1 MSARNFLQDTVN
13 FIREVLDPVVQGVG
27 DEEVR
32 RQILKSLNIP
42 ASQSSTPINIPSN
55 ALSSIDDYQNANADD
70 VDIEAFIS
78 VLSDLTQVYNAL
90 ENFIA
95 AAAAGDSQAAIE
107 EFITLYLDMLVLN
120 YVRIRK
126 PGLYITIDVLKLI
139 QQQSVRYGGLVKF
152 FTQTGE
158 FLKDL
163 YGDSW
168 DLQTE
173 DDAKDLGDGIL
184 FLLGVGSVVF
194 LKAEMAYGFDPDPS
208 LPAPLPLADD
218 ISNRTLT
225 LKFAGKTKDSSNNTV
240 AGEVLTTWTFIP
252 GDHQGPG
259 LLLHLDGAGTLEIP
273 LADKLSLEIKVEAPD
288 AFIFMGENLNFP
300 NSGGDAGI
308 SLKLKNT
315 FEEGKSK
322 TIIGKPEGTHLQLG
336 KTELEGLVKLND
348 YGIKAG
354 TKDSS
359 LIISGG
365 DADSFINKILPSGK
379 IKINFHLLLG
389 YSKIRGFFI
398 EGGAGFFIAIPL
410 HKELGPLNLQTLTIG
425 FKAGYKEEAEIE
437 LESSIGFSLTLGP
450 LTAVVERI
458 GLASNVAFPVENGN
472 VGKANIKFDF
482 KPPSGIGLSVDAAA
496 VKGGGFLLFE
506 PDQSRYS
513 GVMELTFSKKISL
526 KAIGL
531 LTTKL
536 PDGSDGFSLLIII
549 SAEFQPIQ
557 LGFGFTLNGVGGLL
571 GLNRTVKIDVLRQGI
586 KNNAIAS
593 IMFPTNIVKNAPRI
607 ISDLRQIFPPEKGKF
622 LVGPM
627 AKLGWGTPTIV
638 SMELGIIIEVPEP
651 VRIALLGIVRVIL
664 PDKKAAILKLQ
675 INFMGAWE
683 QDKELIS
690 FDAGLFDSRLLTLP
704 LAGDI
709 AFRLKYGSD
718 PNFLFS
724 AGGFH
729 PSYTP
734 PPLALPDMVRISVSL
749 LKGNNPRLLLE
760 TYFAIT
766 SNTVQFGAKLEFYAK
781 AWKFSV
787 VGFLAL
793 DALFQ
798 FSPFYFIV
806 DISGGVAVK
815 AGSSVLFSI
824 GLSLTLSGPTPWNAK
839 GKASFK
845 ILFVKVKVSF
855 NKTWGDE
862 RDTVLPDTEVMPLL
876 TSALS
881 NSQNWEATL
890 PSRNQ
895 LLVTLNKME
904 QLDENEI
911 VAHPAGILTVK
922 QKIVPLDKTID
933 RFGQQRPADA
943 RRFSIKKAY
952 SGAYEFKKTDAKE
965 DFAPA
970 QFEDMTDAQKLS
982 RKSFEKMPAG
992 IVISDTGN
1000 SLQSSHVVRRKVE
1013 YESIIIDTRFPVLY
1027 LALKMFER
1035 AQTFFALLR
1044 GNSVAKSKLSFVR
1057 NAESVSGPGKL
1068 STSQEGYTVVG
1079 LADLLPI
1086 DSLSAHESEAQA
1098 YDYMHELMQQ
1108 NPALQ
1113 DAIQVV
1119 PSYESRQ
1126 AA

>member
-1 MSARNFLQDTVN
+1 MSARNFLLDTVN
-13 FIREVLDPVVQGVG
+13 FVRGVLEPVVQGVG

-32 RQILKSLNIP
+32 RQILLSLHLNP
-42 ASQSSTPINIPSN
+42 AQSSTPINIPSD
-55 ALSSIDDYQNANADD
+55 ALSSIDDYQRANADD
-70 VDIEAFIS
+70 IDIEDFLS
-78 VLSDLTQVYNAL
+78 VLKDLTQVYNAL
-90 ENFIA
+90 ENFIV
-95 AAAAGDSQAAIE
+95 AAAAGDSEAAVDE
-107 EFITLYLDMLVLN
+107 LITAYLDMLVLN
-120 YVRIRK
+120 YFRVRH
-126 PGLYITIDVLKLI
+126 PGFYITIDALKLI
-139 QQQSVRYGGLVKF
+139 QEQSIRYGGLVKF

-184 FLLGVGSVVF
+184 FLMGAASVIF
-194 LKAEMAYGFDPDPS
+194 LKADMAYGFDPDPT
-208 LPAPLPLADD
+208 LPTPLPLADS
-218 ISNRTLT
+218 ISDRTLT
-225 LKFAGKTKDSSNNTV
+225 LKFAGKTKDASNNTV
-240 AGEVLTTWTFIP
+240 KGEVLTTWTFIP
-252 GDHQGPG
+252 KDHQGAG
-259 LLLHLDGAGTLEIP
+259 LLLHIDGAGSLEIP
-273 LADKLSLEIKVEAPD
+273 LGHNVSLIIGVDAPD
-288 AFIFMGENLNFP
+288 AFAYMGNNLNFP
-300 NSGGDAGI
+300 SSTGDAGM
-308 SLKLKNT
+308 SLKLKHKS
-315 FEEGKSK
+315 EGEDKA
-322 TIIGKPEGTHLQLG
+322 IIGNPDGTHLLFG
-336 KTELEGLVKLND
+336 KTELEGKIKLDD
-348 YGIKAG
+348 YSIKAG

-359 LIISGG
+359 LTIAGD
-365 DADSFINKILPSGK
+365 DADSFIRKILPSGK
-379 IKINFHLLLG
+379 IKIDFHLLLG

-410 HKELGPLNLQTLTIG
+410 HKELGPLNLQTLVIG
-425 FKAGYKEEAEIE
+425 LKAGYKEEAEIE
-437 LESSIGFSLTLGP
+437 LESSLGFSLTLGP

-458 GLASNVAFPVENGN
+458 GLASNVAFPVEDGN
-472 VGKANIKFDF
+472 LGKANLTFDF

-496 VKGGGFLLFE
+496 VRGGGFLLFE
-506 PDQSRYS
+506 PDMFRYA
-513 GVMELTFSKKISL
+513 GVMELTFSETVSL

-531 LTTKL
+531 LSTKL
-536 PDGSDGFSLLIII
+536 PDGVDGFSLLIII

-571 GLNRTVKIDVLRQGI
+571 GLNRTVKVDVLRQGI

-593 IMFPTNIVKNAPRI
+593 VMFPTNIVENAPRI
-607 ISDLRQIFPPEKGKF
+607 ISDLRQIFPPEEGKF

-627 AKLGWGTPTIV
+627 AKLGWGTPTIITI
-638 SMELGIIIEVPEP
+638 ELGIIIEVPEP
-651 VRIALLGIVRVIL
+651 IRIALLGIIRVIL
-664 PDKKAAILKLQ
+664 PDEAAAILKLQ
-675 INFMGAWE
+675 VNFLGAWE

-690 FDAGLFDSRLLTLP
+690 FDAGLFDSRLLAFP
-704 LAGDI
+704 LAGDM

-718 PNFLFS
+718 PNFLFTV
-724 AGGFH
+724 GGFH
-729 PSYTP
+729 PSYVP
-734 PPLALPDMVRISVSL
+734 PPLALPDFVRISLSL
-749 LKGNNPRLLLE
+749 MRGNNPRLLLE

-806 DISGGVAVK
+806 GISGGVAVK

-839 GKASFK
+839 GKASFR

-862 RDTVLPDTEVMPLL
+862 RDTTLPDTEVFPLL

-881 NSQNWEATL
+881 NSKNWEATL
-890 PSRNQ
+890 PSRNR
-895 LLVTLNKME
+895 LLVTLKKMDH
-904 QLDENEI
+904 LGENEI

-933 RFGQQRPADA
+933 RFGQQRPKDA
-943 RRFSIKKAY
+943 KRFSIKKAY
-952 SGAYEFKKTDAKE
+952 SGTYEFNRTTAKE
-965 DFAPA
+965 DFAAA

-992 IVISDTGN
+992 IILSDEGN

-1013 YESIIIDTRFPVLY
+1013 YEAIIIDTRFPILY
-1027 LALKMFER
+1027 LADKLFER
-1035 AQTFFALLR
+1035 LQTFFALLR
-1044 GNSVAKSKLSFVR
+1044 GNSVAKSELSYVKS
-1057 NAESVSGPGKL
+1057 AEPILGPGKL
-1068 STSQEGYTVVG
+1068 STNQEGYTVVG
-1079 LADLLPI
+1079 VTDLLPL
-1086 DSLSAHESEAQA
+1086 DSKSSHESESEA
-1098 YDYMHELMQQ
+1098 YDYMRELINH
-1108 NPALQ
+1108 NPTLNNE
-1113 DAIQVV
+1113 IQVV
-1119 PSYESRQ
+1119 PIYETRQ